1 MLVLKRGEGEWIAI
15 QHRSG
20 DVLMIRTYD
29 IVGPIDTARGSLRG
43 RLNVAC
49 HDPERNFE
57 IERVRWFEPPKQP
70 KHPAPA
76 DSHGA
81 GQR

>member
-1 MLVLKRGEGEWIAI
+1 MLVLKRSEGEWIAI

-29 IVGPIDTARGSLRG
+29 IVGAVDTARGALRG

-49 HDPERNFE
+49 HDPDRNFE
-57 IERVRWFEPPKQP
+57 IERVRWFDPPSVAACARTLRARRELK
-70 KHPAPA
+70 
-76 DSHGA
+76 S
-81 GQR
+81 